1 MKFLLEDSSSL
12 DDSDI
17 ENLIFDEAEDIILM
31 RLIEIREEAIE
42 EEKRK
47 HAGSQVGSLCLPRN
61 QALGHEMLIKDYS
74 AEVCTYPDHLFRYY
88 GTSLGDL
95 FRRNLCHTA
104 KVCYLILFV

>member
-42 EEKRK
+42 EEKKRK
-47 HAGSQVGSLCLPRN
+47 RAGSQVSSLCLP
-61 QALGHEMLIKDYS
+61 
-74 AEVCTYPDHLFRYY
+74 
-88 GTSLGDL
+88 
-95 FRRNLCHTA
+95 
-104 KVCYLILFV
+104 